1 MGGPCD
7 SQSGESEGRSNTQVG
22 LFPLESS
29 QKIIRACFFFFSLT
43 ALVFLAGG
51 CSHEYQRVPHGFCKC
66 GTQKSG
72 REQAVF
78 YKAVGLCLTNG
89 KALPQEKPVKAG
101 GLNRMLAAL
110 LRVGESRAAKNR
122 FRVFPPKNPK
132 WSLTDAQVNPKERKA
147 SKEE

>member
-1 MGGPCD
+1 M
-7 SQSGESEGRSNTQVG
+7 
-22 LFPLESS
+22 
-29 QKIIRACFFFFSLT
+29 
-43 ALVFLAGG
+43 FLAGG

-72 REQAVF
+72 RERAVF

-122 FRVFPPKNPK
+122 FRGFPPKNPK
-132 WSLTDAQVNPKERKA
+132 WSLTNAQVNPKERKA